1 MTKPVDVEQIRA
13 TLNKPTGK
21 VCKADLIACA
31 VPLLT
36 LVDTQAEKITDW
48 RAIAANRWLL
58 FAKAD
63 AELELYRGGYKGG
76 CYACEH
82 VGEKNL
88 AMKAEIKRLRDA
100 LENIAMFESE
110 VPAR

>member
-1 MTKPVDVEQIRA
+1 M
-13 TLNKPTGK
+13 
-21 VCKADLIACA
+21 
-31 VPLLT
+31 LT

-110 VPAR
+110 VPARKAKAALKEQDSQ